1 MSVFQ
6 GTSLHVLSLSFLHV
20 LSITISIYH
29 IWLDQYVV
37 DIAHEIIKNFY
48 YRISCVDLWPDFSSE
63 CCSDWTLDITFW
75 YIVCKYMYRNY
86 STQIMYSY
94 SPFDNL
100 HDIHQQTENLT
111 YISYL
116 WEMWHRRSNTLH
128 ITVILDSSDKQHVVY
143 IYSFVFYIL
152 LYYRARDGRRF
163 IRD

>member
-1 MSVFQ
+1 
-6 GTSLHVLSLSFLHV
+6 
-20 LSITISIYH
+20 
-29 IWLDQYVV
+29 
-37 DIAHEIIKNFY
+37 
-48 YRISCVDLWPDFSSE
+48 
-63 CCSDWTLDITFW
+63 
-75 YIVCKYMYRNY
+75 
-86 STQIMYSY
+86 MYSY

-116 WEMWHRRSNTLH
+116 WEMWHRRSDTLH
-128 ITVILDSSDKQHVVY
+128 ITVISDSSDKQHVVY

>member
-1 MSVFQ
+1 MYWVCLFYMSLVLLFQ
-6 GTSLHVLSLSFLHV
+6 FITFDSINRWWTSLMK
-20 LSITISIYH
+20 
-29 IWLDQYVV
+29 WLKVF
-37 DIAHEIIKNFY
+37 IL
-48 YRISCVDLWPDFSSE
+48 SCVDLWPDFSSE

-75 YIVCKYMYRNY
+75 YTVCKYTYRNY
-86 STQIMYSY
+86 SIQIMYSY

-116 WEMWHRRSNTLH
+116 WEMWRRRSDTLH
-128 ITVILDSSDKQHVVY
+128 ITVIWDSSDKQHVVY

>member
-1 MSVFQ
+1 MYWVCLFYMSLVLLFQ
-6 GTSLHVLSLSFLHV
+6 FITFD
-20 LSITISIYH
+20 SINRWWTC
-29 IWLDQYVV
+29 
-37 DIAHEIIKNFY
+37 EIIKSFY
-48 YRISCVDLWPDFSSE
+48 SILCWLVTRFQLWMLQWLNTGYNILIY
-63 CCSDWTLDITFW
+63 CK
-75 YIVCKYMYRNY
+75 CKYMYRNY

-116 WEMWHRRSNTLH
+116 WEMWHRRSDTLH
-128 ITVILDSSDKQHVVY
+128 ITVSLDSSDKQHVVY